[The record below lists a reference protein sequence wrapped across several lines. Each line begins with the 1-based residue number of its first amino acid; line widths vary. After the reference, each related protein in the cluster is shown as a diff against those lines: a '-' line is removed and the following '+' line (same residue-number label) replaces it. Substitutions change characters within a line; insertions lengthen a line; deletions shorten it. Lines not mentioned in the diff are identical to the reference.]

1 MESISLEIPT
11 MGSGIRDEGTDGDGK
26 VDLKHIITEMRKFG
40 DGLQRLKNPS
50 KIMHLV
56 EDVKSINASLQLLR
70 DVKDREWG
78 LLGVGIAQQS
88 KAMISSCTRAY
99 DLFKTSLQSES
110 DDGDIAWSSKI
121 LGNSKIKRFP
131 RMQIKAMSEQ
141 LSNCTLTNNS
151 IVSIVSI
158 ANL

>member
-1 MESISLEIPT
+1 
-11 MGSGIRDEGTDGDGK
+11 MGSGIRDEGTDADGK
-26 VDLKHIITEMRKFG
+26 VDLKHIITEMRLFR
-40 DGLQRLKNPS
+40 DGLQLLKNPS
-50 KIMHLV
+50 NIVTHLV
-56 EDVKSINASLQLLR
+56 EDVKSINASLQLLQV
-70 DVKDREWG
+70 VKDSEWD